1 MISRIAIALL
11 LVAAPA
17 AAQPPAAKYGWAPKP
32 VSAPYIAPNR
42 AHWKLADLLKAHRT
56 QPSWSQTLVRDPDG
70 LTGAYIQ
77 TAPGE
82 TSRKVMYSDTV
93 VFFIVQSG
101 QLRVVIDGIEPFI
114 ATKGFLVQIPS
125 LRFFQVET
133 LGNTPALRFEI
144 TQTQAPPIYAIGEKP
159 APLAGRTYARV
170 GYYSGPAA
178 YDGNKPYIDYNKE
191 MTSGPTIGARA
202 VQDDF
207 VSASIT
213 RGAAAQPSKSDKGHF
228 HIGSSEFWFVMEGA
242 VDYRIEGQPGIT
254 AHQGDIVYAPA
265 GRWHR
270 VSLGGSGMAAHVSIH
285 PVGNALEA
293 LDPGQFAP

>member
-1 MISRIAIALL
+1 MISRIAMALL

-17 AAQPPAAKYGWAPKP
+17 VAQTPAVKYGWAPKP
-32 VSAPYIAPNR
+32 VSAPYVAPNR
-42 AHWKLADLLKAHRT
+42 AHWKLADLLKAHRA
-56 QPSWSQTLVRDPDG
+56 QPSWSQTLVRDADG
-70 LTGAYIQ
+70 LTGTYIQ

-82 TSRKVMYSDTV
+82 ASRKVMYSDTT

-101 QLRVVIDGIEPFI
+101 QLRVIIDGVEPFM

-133 LGNTPALRFEI
+133 LGNTPALRFEV
-144 TQTQAPPIYAIGEKP
+144 TQTLAPPIYAIGEKP
-159 APLAGRTYARV
+159 APLEGKTYARV

-191 MTSGPTIGARA
+191 ITSGPAASMRA

-207 VSASIT
+207 VSASIA
-213 RGAAAQPSKSDKGHF
+213 RGAAMQPSKSDKGHF

-242 VDYRIEGQPGIT
+242 MDYRIEGQPDIT

-270 VSLGGSGMAAHVSIH
+270 ASFGGSGMAAHVSIH

-293 LDPGQFAP
+293 LDPVQP